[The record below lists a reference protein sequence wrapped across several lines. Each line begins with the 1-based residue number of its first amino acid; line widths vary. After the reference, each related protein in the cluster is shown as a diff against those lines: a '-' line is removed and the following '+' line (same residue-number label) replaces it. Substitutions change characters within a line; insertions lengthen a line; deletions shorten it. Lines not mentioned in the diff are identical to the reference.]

1 MRNFISNIIAG
12 VIAAALFAFLQANS
26 AAALDSINTALNPVL
41 IASIIA
47 LVLLGICLGWLLRG
61 LLVWRPKR
69 RIQSEDANK
78 HNREVIMQLDEA
90 NKRLLKALSIKG
102 ELFCRAEDWDSY
114 CWAYGKD
121 FLQQFIEYET
131 IQGSRVRLKPKPNLK
146 YFYEDNSD
154 LFDVIDDQS
163 IDERVVYDPE
173 KQLSSGHYCTHEL
186 SWWWYTD
193 DHNVKEEQDRIF
205 EEQIKNSNWPITT
218 HIDEQS

>member
-12 VIAAALFAFLQANS
+12 VI

-90 NKRLLKALSIKG
+90 NKRLLKASYFVGLKIGIHIIGHMAKTSCSSSLSM
-102 ELFCRAEDWDSY
+102 
-114 CWAYGKD
+114 
-121 FLQQFIEYET
+121 
-131 IQGSRVRLKPKPNLK
+131 KP
-146 YFYEDNSD
+146 F
-154 LFDVIDDQS
+154 
-163 IDERVVYDPE
+163 RDPE
-173 KQLSSGHYCTHEL
+173 LDSSQNPT
-186 SWWWYTD
+186 
-193 DHNVKEEQDRIF
+193 
-205 EEQIKNSNWPITT
+205 
-218 HIDEQS
+218 